1 MSTVAII
8 PVAQM
13 ASANA
18 ALQAAGW
25 GPNNFGV
32 AAYGNGNPTH
42 GCLHAYGPAAL
53 RAAIRALPGVIV
65 DETGG
70 DPATRLS
77 ALLSAN
83 GAQWGDRAPSLPSS
97 GNALA
102 NTLYRFGDGLWW
114 CIQTFSRTTFN
125 LPPSNYPALIRR
137 ARRPGEILPWVQ
149 PIDQFDA
156 YFTVNRFDGQ
166 PDRVTHNGRLWRS
179 TVPSVPNVWQPG
191 VGAEWADEGPA

>member
-1 MSTVAII
+1 MSIVAVL
-8 PVAQM
+8 PVANL

-18 ALQAAGW
+18 ALAAW
-25 GPNNFGV
+25 GPGPHFSV
-32 AAYGNGNPTH
+32 PAYGNGNPTH
-42 GCLHAYGPAAL
+42 GALHAWGPAGL
-53 RAAIRALPGVIV
+53 IAAIKALPGVVV
-65 DETGG
+65 DENAGRPG
-70 DPATRLS
+70 DRLRTLLATVS
-77 ALLSAN
+77 
-83 GAQWGDRAPSLPSS
+83 AQWAVEAPVLPSS

-102 NTLYRFGDGLWW
+102 NTLYRFGDEIWW

-166 PDRVTHNGRLWRS
+166 PDRVTFGGRRYRS
-179 TVPSVPNVWQPG
+179 AVPSVPNVWQPG
-191 VGAEWADEGPA
+191 GAEWIDEGPA